1 MIMLETTDKNRNS
14 VPNGMGIKQNEQNI
28 YFKELLSE
36 TKTKE
41 KYGIPRK
48 WSLYQNVCDAY

>member
-1 MIMLETTDKNRNS
+1 MLETTDKNRNS